1 MKLGMHAG
9 SDANTS
15 QYDSFTSWLGKQCY
29 VRNTFGGYTSW
40 SAIASPSFL
49 TTATMSWLKRGAQYE
64 EVIGIGMCPQPGSTP
79 SSSGVTLAQVA
90 GGAGDTY
97 WTQLGQNIANACRN
111 NGVSQSQIVLR
122 LGWEMNGDW
131 YQWGYG
137 SGINSWNKL
146 ADFLA
151 AWKRIVPLIRANA
164 PNVRFMWCPTSGRNI
179 DPNTSNGYIASGT
192 GQNYP
197 GDSYVDIIGL
207 DVYDQYDNGG
217 WPSILNGGSGVIL
230 GGLKALRTF
239 ASAHGKPEAYPEW
252 GLENTSNGNQD
263 NPYFVAGM
271 YFWFNAAGANVDC
284 QMIWNTGSGGPNAA
298 IQGTSCPI
306 ITGSISGATLTISS
320 TTQGTPG
327 KYHYLQTADP
337 VHNKPILPGTYI
349 TAGSGSSWTINQ
361 SQTVPSQTINLLPVP
376 SSSAMYRLLFGQS
389 ASITKIAA
397 KTVGGILMPS
407 ADIPKNIAC
416 FFDGT
421 YYNVAQV

>member
-1 MKLGMHAG
+1 MHAG

-15 QYDSFTSWLGKQCY
+15 QYDSFSTWLGKQCY

-40 SAIASPSFL
+40 SAIASPSFMS
-49 TTATMSWLKRGAQYE
+49 TATKSWLGRGSLYE
-64 EVIGIGMCPQPGSTP
+64 EVIGIGMCPQPGSQP
-79 SSSGVTLAQVA
+79 SSSGVTLSDVA

-97 WTQLGQNIANACRN
+97 WTQLGQNIANLGN
-111 NGVSQSQIVLR
+111 NPATGKPYANQIVLR

-137 SGINSWNKL
+137 TAIKSWNTL
-146 ADFLA
+146 SAFIA
-151 AWKRIVPLIRANA
+151 AWQRIVPLIRAKA
-164 PNVRFMWCPTSGRNI
+164 PGVRFMWCPTTGRNI
-179 DPNTSNGYIASGT
+179 DPNNSNGYIASGT

-197 GDSYVDIIGL
+197 GDSYVDIVAL
-207 DVYDQYDNGG
+207 DVYDQYDTGG
-217 WPSILNGGSGVIL
+217 WPQILNGGSGVIA

-239 ASAHGKPEAYPEW
+239 ANAHGKPEAYPEW

-271 YFWFNAAGANVDC
+271 YFWFNAPGANVYAHA
-284 QMIWNTGSGGPNAA
+284 IWNTGSGGPNAA

-306 ITGSISGATLTISS
+306 ITGSISGTTLTIAS
-320 TTQGTPG
+320 TSQGTPG